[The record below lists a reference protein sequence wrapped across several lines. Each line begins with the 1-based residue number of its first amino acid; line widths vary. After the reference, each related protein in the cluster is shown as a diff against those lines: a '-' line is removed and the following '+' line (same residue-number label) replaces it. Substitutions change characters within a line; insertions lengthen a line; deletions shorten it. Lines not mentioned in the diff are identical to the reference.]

1 MTDDADAP
9 SGNPKKGGDEMVPD
23 EAFIFPDEPLVLDE
37 FRSALISPEEPLQP
51 REEESGIVVG
61 MDGSTE
67 HEATGADSVLLDP
80 ERVADVLEAVS
91 SDLRKNG
98 ISALRI
104 GGGMSAFEKN
114 LRIHVAEY
122 FSKHG

>member
-9 SGNPKKGGDEMVPD
+9 SGKPKKGGDEMVPD
-23 EAFIFPDEPLVLDE
+23 DAFIFPDEPLVLDE

-61 MDGSTE
+61 MDGSTK

-91 SDLRKNG
+91 SDLRENG
-98 ISALRI
+98 ISGLRTR
-104 GGGMSAFEKN
+104 GGGSAFEKN
-114 LRIHVAEY
+114 LRIQVAEY
-122 FSKHG
+122 FSQYD